1 MKRAATGMLLLALAA
16 GAARAATDGQSF
28 DQIAR
33 GRDLA
38 AVGDCAACHT
48 APGGKPYAGGRKLA
62 TPFGTLLAP
71 NLTPDRA
78 TGIGAWSDDQFVD
91 AVRNGMSPGGV
102 HLYPAMPYPNY
113 TKLTRADALA
123 IRAYLATLEPV
134 HNKVV
139 ANQLPF
145 PYDIR
150 FTMAVWDWLY
160 FSPGS
165 FQPDA
170 GKSAA
175 WNRGAYLVEGPG
187 HCGVC
192 HTAKNF
198 LGADKTSRALE
209 GGTLQGWFA
218 PELTDNSR
226 TGLGNWSAT
235 DIADYLKT
243 GHNRF
248 AAATG
253 PMAEVITDSTSQL
266 SQSDLAAIA
275 AYLKG
280 IASPQGTA
288 PTPVAAADPEMQA
301 GKSVYADNCSACHG
315 PDGAGVAGLFPA
327 LKGSPSVQSARPT
340 DLVRVLLEGAQSVAT
355 DGAPTGA
362 SMPAFGWKLSD
373 DEVASVTTYIRNSW
387 GNAAA
392 RVSADEVRQS
402 RQQLHA
408 ALR

>member
-1 MKRAATGMLLLALAA
+1 MKRAATGLLLLAFAA
-16 GAARAATDGQSF
+16 GTAHAASDGQSF

-33 GRDLA
+33 GRTLA
-38 AVGDCAACHT
+38 AIGDCAACHT
-48 APGGKPYAGGRKLA
+48 APGGKPYAGGRPLV

-91 AVRNGMSPGGV
+91 AVRNGIGPGGV

-113 TKLTRADALA
+113 TKLTRADVLA

-134 HNKVV
+134 DNKVV

-145 PYDIR
+145 PYDMRIS
-150 FTMAVWDWLY
+150 MAVWNWLY
-160 FSPGS
+160 FTPGT
-165 FQPDA
+165 FRPDA
-170 GKSAA
+170 TKSAA

-198 LGADKTSRALE
+198 LGADKSSLALE
-209 GGTLQGWFA
+209 GGSLQGWFA
-218 PELTDNSR
+218 PDLTDNSH
-226 TGLGNWSAT
+226 TGLGGWSAQ
-235 DIADYLKT
+235 DIAQYLKT

-253 PMAEVITDSTSQL
+253 PMAEVITDSTSHL
-266 SQSDLAAIA
+266 STSDLAAIA

-280 IASPQGTA
+280 IASPQAA
-288 PTPVAAADPEMQA
+288 PTPVAADDPAMRA
-301 GKSVYADNCSACHG
+301 GKRVYADNCTACHG
-315 PDGAGVAGLFPA
+315 SDGAGVAGLFPA
-327 LKGSPSVQSARPT
+327 LKGSPSVQSAQPT

-362 SMPAFGWKLSD
+362 AMPAFGWKLSD
-373 DEVASVTTYIRNSW
+373 DDVAEVAIYIRNSW
-387 GNAAA
+387 GNAASA
-392 RVSADEVRQS
+392 VSADDVRQS
-402 RQQLHA
+402 RQRLHA
-408 ALR
+408 AR